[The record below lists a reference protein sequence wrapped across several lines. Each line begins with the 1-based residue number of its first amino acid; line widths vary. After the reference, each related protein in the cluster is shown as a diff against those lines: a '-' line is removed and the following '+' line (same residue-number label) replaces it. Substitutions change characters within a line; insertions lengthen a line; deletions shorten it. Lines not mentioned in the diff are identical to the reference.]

1 MIPYIGPAKSL
12 LGSVMFYISI
22 IQFVLIAVVFYHTTL
37 SPCAAQHSPWLSLWV
52 FVGVLIAIFLIALVV
67 EFKFVLPSTISFG
80 NVQGYEHNSPFAR
93 DLQKALKELQ
103 DIQAKLAGGKLE

>member
-37 SPCAAQHSPWLSLWV
+37 SPWAAQHAPWLTLWV
-52 FVGVLIAIFLIALVV
+52 FVGVLSAIFLIALVV
-67 EFKFVLPSTISFG
+67 EFKFMMASVISFG
-80 NVQGYEHNSPFAR
+80 NVQGYTHGNPFVR
-93 DLQKALKELQ
+93 DLQKALSELK
-103 DIQAKLAGGKLE
+103 DIKDKLEAKK